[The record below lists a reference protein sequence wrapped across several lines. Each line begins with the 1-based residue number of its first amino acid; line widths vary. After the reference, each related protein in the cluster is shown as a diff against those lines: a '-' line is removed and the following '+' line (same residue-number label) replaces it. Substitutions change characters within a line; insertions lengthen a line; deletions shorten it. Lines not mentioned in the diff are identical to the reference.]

1 MRNFTYAA
9 EYYYFSFFYNN
20 IEKAGFAVKNS
31 FE

>member
-9 EYYYFSFFYNN
+9 EYFYFSFFYNN
-20 IEKAGFAVKNS
+20 IEKAGFAVKKS